1 MASLWQLIASLI
13 RFSLGFTFL
22 LATFSVCKVQSG
34 NDSIGAFQYSIIRV
48 LVTECRVLGCVPKTA
63 YSPPA
68 WPLPASASL
77 SGGVLKLWT
86 APGVCIMCV
95 VWSRTWGWET
105 LGLQQVLT
113 MSSRSWSSS
122 WSRDRTRRGRP
133 PPPCPSAGGSEQ
145 QSVTEAQRSVE
156 LEREQEVR
164 AGFKGRGRFHK
175 LSDKGLDAT

>member
-22 LATFSVCKVQSG
+22 LATFSVCKVQSW
-34 NDSIGAFQYSIIRV
+34 NDSIGAFQYSVIRV

-113 MSSRSWSSS
+113 MSSRSWSWSRS
-122 WSRDRTRRGRP
+122 WSRGRTRRGRP

-156 LEREQEVR
+156 LEREQGVR

-175 LSDKGLDAT
+175 LSDKG